1 MRILTLLA
9 SLAFFSVQGFA
20 ADDASGQEK
29 VSKPK
34 NIPADAQPKPGRMD
48 ETPRGHSWSRDN
60 RAGKS
65 FTVAAGLQLIDFLH
79 FGTGL
84 KGGFYL
90 DEDSLLELNYATGTF
105 GFLGADSKYTFV
117 TADFHRFVG
126 NSFYLFAGGGI
137 RDYEEKNDS
146 FGFIKSSSLPDRK
159 TTFSRRSSVA
169 ELGLGNRWQFDTF
182 TLGCDWLSYAVPLS
196 TMSSKSKYE
205 GDFTD
210 SEKSTRQSS
219 FNSHAKKSTF
229 TAVRF
234 YLGVSL

>member
-9 SLAFFSVQGFA
+9 SLTFFSAQGFA
-20 ADDASGQEK
+20 AEDPSGQGDVSQHKK
-29 VSKPK
+29 VS
-34 NIPADAQPKPGRMD
+34 AVAQPKRARMD
-48 ETPRGHSWSRDN
+48 ETPTGHGRSRDN
-60 RAGKS
+60 REGKT
-65 FTVAAGLQLIDFLH
+65 FIVAAGVQLIEFLH

-84 KGGFYL
+84 KAGIYL

-105 GFLGADSKYTFV
+105 GFLGSDSKYTFV
-117 TADFHRFVG
+117 TADFHHFVG
-126 NSFYLFAGGGI
+126 NSFYLFAGAGI

-182 TLGCDWLSYAVPLS
+182 TLGCDWISYSAPLA

-205 GDFTD
+205 GEFTD
-210 SEKSTRQSS
+210 SEKSREQSD
-219 FNSHAKKSTF
+219 FNSHASRGTF